1 MTTILVGIDG
11 SERGRRA
18 LEWAISRAGRDN
30 AAITMLAVIDSAIAN
45 KAGVD
50 SSILRETVEQGLA
63 AKRIDVLAVHPGL
76 DIRVQVAVG
85 DIVDALV
92 DAANEHD
99 MVVVGSHHG
108 HTIGE
113 TIGGAKGL
121 RISVSAK
128 VPTVIVP
135 ADWSAEASAEGIV
148 MGLGP
153 DESVNASALE
163 FAAGE
168 ALATGWHLELISA
181 WGLPAWLERGAEA
194 MGGGL
199 GPVGEQRQAEVDAA
213 IAQLSASHEGLDVS
227 GRSLEGTSP
236 SRVLVENSADAALLV
251 LGTNSRNAL
260 GRTLFGSVTHSV
272 LLNLAIPTV
281 IVPRG

>member
-1 MTTILVGIDG
+1 MATILVGIDG

-18 LEWAISRAGRDN
+18 LEWAIARAARVN
-30 AAITMLAVIDSAIAN
+30 ASITMLAVIDSAIAN

-50 SSILRETVEQGLA
+50 VDILKETVRDALA
-63 AKRIDVLAVHPGL
+63 AKRDEALAAHPGL
-76 DIRVQVAVG
+76 DIRVQTSVG
-85 DIVDALV
+85 NIVDALV
-92 DAANEHD
+92 DAANVHD

-121 RISVSAK
+121 RISVSTK

-135 ADWSAEASAEGIV
+135 ADWSATADAEGIV
-148 MGLGP
+148 MGVGP
-153 DESVNASALE
+153 DEAVNANALE
-163 FAAGE
+163 FAVSE
-168 ALATGWHLELISA
+168 AVATGQHLELVSA
-181 WGLPAWLERGAEA
+181 WGLPAWLERSAEV

-213 IAQLSASHEGLDVS
+213 IARLSSEHADLDVS
-227 GRSLEGTSP
+227 GRSLEGASP

-272 LLNLAIPTV
+272 LLNLTTPTV
-281 IVPRG
+281 IVPQG

>member
-18 LEWAISRAGRDN
+18 LEWAISRATRDN
-30 AAITMLAVIDSAIAN
+30 ASITMLAVIDNAIAN

-50 SSILRETVEQGLA
+50 ISILQETVEDALNRKRDDALA
-63 AKRIDVLAVHPGL
+63 AYPG
-76 DIRVQVAVG
+76 IAIATQVAVG
-85 DIVDALV
+85 NIVDALV

-121 RISVSAK
+121 RISVSTK

-135 ADWSAEASAEGIV
+135 ADWSADTEAKGIV
-148 MGLGP
+148 MGVGP
-153 DESVNASALE
+153 DEAVNANALE
-163 FAAGE
+163 FAANE
-168 ALATGWHLELISA
+168 AVACGQHLELISA
-181 WGLPAWLERGAEA
+181 WGLPAWLEHSAEA

-213 IAQLSASHEGLDVS
+213 IVRLSASHPGLDVS
-227 GRSLEGTSP
+227 GRSLEGSSP

-272 LLNLAIPTV
+272 LLNLTIPTV
-281 IVPRG
+281 IVP

>member
-18 LEWAISRAGRDN
+18 LDWAIQRATRDDAN
-30 AAITMLAVIDSAIAN
+30 ITMMAVIDSAIAN

-50 SSILRETVEQGLA
+50 INILRETVEQALNV
-63 AKRIDVLAVHPGL
+63 KRASAISEHPGL
-76 DIRVQVAVG
+76 AIESKVAVG
-85 DIVDALV
+85 NIVDALV

-108 HTIGE
+108 NTIGE

-128 VPTVIVP
+128 VPTVIIP
-135 ADWSAEASAEGIV
+135 ADWDADSSAEGIV
-148 MGLGP
+148 VGVGP
-153 DESVNASALE
+153 DEAVNANALE
-163 FAAGE
+163 FGANE
-168 ALATGWHLELISA
+168 AVATGHPLELISA
-181 WGLPAWLERGAEA
+181 WGLPAWLERSAEA

-199 GPVGEQRQAEVDAA
+199 GPVGEQRQAEIDAS
-213 IAQLSASHEGLDVS
+213 IERLSANHPDLQIS
-227 GRSLEGTSP
+227 GRSLEGSSP
-236 SRVLVENSADAALLV
+236 SRVLVEKSKGKALLV
-251 LGTNSRNAL
+251 MGTNSRTAL

-272 LLNLAIPTV
+272 LLNLVIPTV
-281 IVPRG
+281 IVPQG